1 MKIFKE
7 NDSTLLTRPIA
18 GEVIGERR
26 EITLQVGTLVTVVLV
41 HGDPEQPKAYEIEG
55 YIQEQDCYVLA
66 TIEAGNI

>member
-7 NDSTLLTRPIA
+7 NDSTLLTRPIV

-26 EITLQVGTLVTVVLV
+26 EITLQIGTLVTVVLV
-41 HGDPEQPKAYEIEG
+41 HGDPDQPKAYEIES

-66 TIEAGNI
+66 TIEAGHI